1 MIDIAASANIMRY
14 VPTIQCIVIC
24 LKNKSLQER
33 GHVNITTRISNIIA
47 LKMETKVKKYITNI
61 VSSIFPIIVLYLF
74 LVYILGDWNITKYS
88 KTGRFIIICVFIA
101 NSLLGISRPKTI
113 HRIFNI
119 FIALLASA
127 SILYLLTAFYA
138 GEWSTMSLT
147 CLERAFPVIILEI
160 IIFFQYGS
168 GRNITKPC
176 KGE

>member
-1 MIDIAASANIMRY
+1 
-14 VPTIQCIVIC
+14 
-24 LKNKSLQER
+24 
-33 GHVNITTRISNIIA
+33 
-47 LKMETKVKKYITNI
+47 METKVKKYITYI

-101 NSLLGISRPKTI
+101 NLLLGISGPKTI
-113 HRIFNI
+113 HGIFNI

-160 IIFFQYGS
+160 ILFSNYSQNFDMIYRKDENGNTEEK
-168 GRNITKPC
+168 RL
-176 KGE
+176 